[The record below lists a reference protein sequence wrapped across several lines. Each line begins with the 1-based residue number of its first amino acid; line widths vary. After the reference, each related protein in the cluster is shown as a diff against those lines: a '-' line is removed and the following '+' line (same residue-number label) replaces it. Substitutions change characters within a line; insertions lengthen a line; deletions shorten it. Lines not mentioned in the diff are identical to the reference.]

1 MSFRRLTIVV
11 AFLAVFAMAMR
22 VSADTDTWWH
32 LRAGGWMIEHHQVL
46 STDVFS
52 LTRMGQTWIYPGWLA
67 QITLYAVFHSL
78 GYAGLNLFT
87 AAVVVMTFIF
97 AWQTFEG
104 PILLRAFVLLLAATT
119 SAVYWSA
126 RPQMLSFALA
136 GLFIWILE
144 RSRAGDRRWL
154 WILPPAMALWA
165 NLHGGFAIGLMLLGL
180 YLAGEVLE
188 LLVPVFLRSATLAQA
203 WAERRE
209 RIAALALAA
218 GVGAAAVSLNPHG
231 PVMLLYPIRTVSIG
245 VLQDYIQEW
254 QSPNFHHL
262 EAQPFLWMLFLT
274 IAALAF
280 SRRRRGTTEV
290 LGVVAFAY
298 LSLLAGRNIALF
310 ALFTGPV
317 LARHGHSALE
327 PVFARFGRGPQ
338 IPERIARVLN
348 LVILALLLVAAA
360 AKVSI
365 PLSPTTN
372 EQALEGQVPVAAV
385 EWIRQHHPAGPL
397 FNSYNWGGYVLWAL
411 YPDYPSF
418 VDGRTDLFDD
428 EILQEYL
435 SSWRGD
441 PGYRASFDRW
451 GIGIVLIEPDAP
463 LARVLPDEG
472 WQSVYADNMAV
483 VFLKPSDG

>member
-1 MSFRRLTIVV
+1 MSFRRLTIFV
-11 AFLAVFAMAMR
+11 AFLAVFAMAVR

-32 LRAGGWMIEHHQVL
+32 LRAGAWMIEHHQVL
-46 STDVFS
+46 SADVFS

-67 QITLYAVFHSL
+67 QILLYAVFHSL

-87 AAVVVMTFIF
+87 AGVVVLAFIF

-136 GLFIWILE
+136 GLFVWILE
-144 RSRAGDRRWL
+144 RSRAGDRRLL

-188 LLVPVFLRSATLAQA
+188 LLVPAFLRSATLAQA
-203 WAERRE
+203 WAERRG
-209 RIAALALAA
+209 RIVALALAA
-218 GVGAAAVSLNPHG
+218 AVSAAAVSLNPHG
-231 PVMLLYPIRTVSIG
+231 PVMLLYPFRTVSIG

-310 ALFTGPV
+310 ALFAAPV

-327 PVFARFGRGPQ
+327 PVIARFGRGPQ
-338 IPERIARVLN
+338 IPERIARALN

-428 EILQEYL
+428 EILTDYL
-435 SSWRGD
+435 DAWRADADWGTVI
-441 PGYRASFDRW
+441 DRW
-451 GIGIVLIEPDAP
+451 GLRLALLEPDAP
-463 LARVLPDEG
+463 LVGALEDAG
-472 WQSVYADNMAV
+472 WVQLYADGQAV
-483 VFLKPSDG
+483 VLGREGGG